1 MLAPAAPVGRNARVK
16 AMRKC
21 PKLYMLQGVLPC
33 SESSA
38 ALIALL
44 PTFRVVHS
52 LVAQLAL

>member
-1 MLAPAAPVGRNARVK
+1 MASP
-16 AMRKC
+16 MRKC